1 MKELKYLLL
10 IFVLLSTMH
19 ISAQIQQDTVNGYFP
34 VAWNNE
40 INTYE
45 TRRETDTVYQ
55 GISSQSIFISSQDQG
70 SITLQKNFSTPKLRS
85 TGFVMY
91 NFTKQFTPTNGTTLV
106 RFILEIGYNGNF
118 DTVGVYDFSPL
129 YINFWD
135 YFMIGTENPIIQTF
149 NQVRLTFNP
158 HFTIPQSG
166 NIEFHVFLDYFYVA
180 QYGNIFLRMI
190 DPFDWVPTGIIP
202 IQGNVS
208 EKISLSQNYPN
219 PFNPKTNINFQVP
232 KTNLV
237 TLKIYDVLGREVAV
251 LVNEKMQ
258 AGNYTVDFDG
268 SRYTSGTYFYRLET
282 DGYAETKKLVLIK

>member
-1 MKELKYLLL
+1 MKNIFLLFFL
-10 IFVLLSTMH
+10 IFFGIQ

-85 TGFVMY
+85 NEFVLY
-91 NFTKQFTPTNGTTLV
+91 NFTKKFIPTNLNTWIY
-106 RFILEIGYNGNF
+106 FILEIGYNGNF
-118 DTVGVYDFSPL
+118 DTVGTYEFSTL
-129 YINFWD
+129 YLGFWD
-135 YFMIGTENPIIQTF
+135 FLMIGVENPIMQTF
-149 NQVRLTFNP
+149 NQVRITFNP
-158 HFTIPQSG
+158 YFSVPQG
-166 NIEFHVFLDYFYVA
+166 GTIEFHVFLDYFYSG
-180 QYGNIFLRMI
+180 YLGGGFLRMI
-190 DPFDWVPTGIIP
+190 DPFDWVPTDIIP
-202 IQGNVS
+202 IQGNVP
-208 EKISLSQNYPN
+208 EKFSLSQNYPN

-232 KTNLV
+232 KTSLV
-237 TLKIYDVLGREVAV
+237 TLKVYDVLGREVVA

-258 AGNYTVDFDG
+258 AGSYKVDFDG

-282 DGYAETKKLVLIK
+282 DGYAETKKMLLIK